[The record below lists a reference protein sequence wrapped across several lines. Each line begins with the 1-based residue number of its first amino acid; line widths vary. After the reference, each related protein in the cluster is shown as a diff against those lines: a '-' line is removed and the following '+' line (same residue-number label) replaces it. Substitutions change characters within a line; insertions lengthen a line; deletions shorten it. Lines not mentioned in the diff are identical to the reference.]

1 MPIFNVQDLNG
12 YVNTIT
18 ASKEFVERYFPN
30 RWEQLPEKT
39 QKTSQTH
46 VTRRQARQALLL
58 AGYLDD
64 IPNLISNIEDDTQR
78 RLAQIEWE
86 DATEFERYNPTVLL
100 IAQGLGLTDTQLDEL
115 FAHAATL

>member
-1 MPIFNVQDLNG
+1 MIIEILNDEG
-12 YVNTIT
+12 LRTHLVVATPQW
-18 ASKEFVERYFPN
+18 AEGRYPG
-30 RWEQLPEKT
+30 RWREVTT
-39 QKTSQTH
+39 QSQTLTPQV

-64 IPNLISNIEDDTQR
+64 IPNLISNIKEDTQR
-78 RLAQIEWE
+78 RLALIEWE